1 MATILAAP
9 VLGEIPSSV
18 GAAVIDH
25 QDIGVRERV
34 LDSHE
39 DLNDVLRFV
48 IGGENDERLHIPN
61 CRRTLP
67 SPCARW
73 RLATHTMEPMSS
85 PLSPATD
92 PSLAQSALPSVGAR
106 VLAFVAILIGG
117 TAGGFI
123 GFAFIDLQVS
133 GDTSLWAGLGAFVGA
148 VVAALGTAVV
158 VILTLRA
165 MGEWNTI
172 RARNEAAAAAAKA
185 KGTNRNVP
193 RVR

>member
-1 MATILAAP
+1 MT
-9 VLGEIPSSV
+9 
-18 GAAVIDH
+18 
-25 QDIGVRERV
+25 
-34 LDSHE
+34 
-39 DLNDVLRFV
+39 
-48 IGGENDERLHIPN
+48 
-61 CRRTLP
+61 
-67 SPCARW
+67 
-73 RLATHTMEPMSS
+73 S
-85 PLSPATD
+85 PLSPAAD
-92 PSLAQSALPSVGAR
+92 PSLTQSALPSVGAR

-133 GDTSLWAGLGAFVGA
+133 GDTSLWAGLGAFVGS